1 MTNYIADRI
10 TVNPDQC
17 GGRPCIRGMRIR
29 VTDVLELLATGMS
42 IADTIE
48 ELPDLE
54 VADVLAV
61 FEVRS

>member
-10 TVNPDQC
+10 TVNPDL
-17 GGRPCIRGMRIR
+17 
-29 VTDVLELLATGMS
+29 LELLATGMS

-61 FEVRS
+61 LKYAADRVDHPILIAV